1 MRLRGVREEWG
12 GMNRLTIRERDMSHR
27 SIHFLFTASMFA
39 LAATPAAAQGAPG
52 EGQAAQAESSGD
64 EIIVTARRTAENQQ
78 DVPMSLTAISGDT
91 LREQNVTM
99 VSDLARLVPSLNFSA
114 DLSRNNVTFAMRGQ
128 RETRT
133 SPGTGGGPAVVP
145 YFAEAPSRAIGPG
158 QFFDLQNVQVLK
170 GPQGTLFGQNTTGGA
185 ILFEPQRPTNE
196 FEGYVM
202 GTAGSYGRL
211 DIEGAVNIPII
222 DDKLLF
228 RIGGQTLNREG
239 FTKDVVTGKDYDN
252 RNAWSA
258 RASLLFRPSDAFENY
273 TVAQLV
279 GSNENGPGVIL
290 VEANPGHPFG
300 AFLGPLLAQQQA
312 RGVRDVALSA
322 ISRDRTRQLGVI
334 NRTTL
339 NFADD
344 LTLTNIFS
352 YTNYRTDSGRDD
364 DGTILPIQDS
374 NGAWKPGTWN
384 SNVNYLT
391 EELRLSGALGGG
403 LVTFQAGGY
412 YDHLSRGGQ
421 MTYSQNLQTVAT
433 SSQVDADAGATSKAL
448 FGQIGIDVGKAV
460 PALEGLNLTA
470 GYRYTWND
478 YEFGIA
484 LLVYPGILRPPPE
497 PQAGDNCIAPPGNVF
512 PNCDVSA
519 SGKDKGQSFA
529 FGADYKISDDVMV
542 FANYKR
548 GYKPGGFNPTVAA
561 FGGLPSNPLYSFKS
575 ETVDTAELGLK
586 ASWSLGDLRGRFNVT
601 GYTSKYRDIH
611 ATVPAIIPPF
621 TATAIQNAAR
631 ATINGVEVEAN
642 VSIRRWLS
650 IDAGY
655 SYTDAEYDDYL
666 VGGVD
671 LSDLP
676 FVFTPKHQF
685 NIGASLTLP
694 IPETLGELILRGSYS
709 WQDRIYA
716 GDTNA
721 MQPSSFID
729 SYGIL
734 GARLDWENVLDSKN
748 VDLSVF
754 ATNLTNKTYRIAAIQ
769 QYNASGYTT
778 AIYGEPR
785 MYGASLRVRF

>member
-1 MRLRGVREEWG
+1 VSLGWSVAP
-12 GMNRLTIRERDMSHR
+12 LAI
-27 SIHFLFTASMFA
+27 A
-39 LAATPAAAQGAPG
+39 LLPSQALAQGAPG
-52 EGQAAQAESSGD
+52 AEGEAGSD
-64 EIIVTARRTAENQQ
+64 EIVVTARRVAENQQ

-99 VSDLARLVPSLNFSA
+99 VSDLARLVPSLSFST
-114 DLSRNNVTFAMRGQ
+114 DLNRNNVTFAMRGQ

-133 SPGTGGGPAVVP
+133 TPGTGGGPAVVA

-211 DIEGAVNIPII
+211 DIEGAVNVPIV
-222 DDKLLF
+222 DDKLLL
-228 RIGGQTLNREG
+228 RVGGQTLNREG

-252 RNAWSA
+252 RRAWSA
-258 RASLLFRPSDAFENY
+258 RASLLFRPSDRFENY
-273 TVAQLV
+273 TIVQFT
-279 GSNENGPGVIL
+279 GSNENGPGVVLIA
-290 VEANPGHPFG
+290 ANPDNVFGPF
-300 AFLGPLLAQQQA
+300 LTPLLDQQEA
-312 RGVRDVALSA
+312 RGIRDVALSA

-339 NFADD
+339 NISDD

-352 YTNYRTDSGRDD
+352 YTNYRTDSARDD

-384 SNVNYLT
+384 TDLNYLT
-391 EELRLSGALGGG
+391 EELRLSGSLGEAIQIQ
-403 LVTFQAGGY
+403 VGGY
-412 YDHLSRGGQ
+412 FDRLSRGGV

-433 SSQVDADAGATSKAL
+433 SSQVDADVGAKGKAV
-448 FGQIGIDVGKAV
+448 FGQVGIDVGKFAA
-460 PALEGLNLTA
+460 ALDGLNLTA

-478 YEFGIA
+478 FDFGLT
-484 LLVYPGILRPPPE
+484 LLQYPGILRPPPE
-497 PQAGDNCIAPPGNVF
+497 PVAGTPCLVPPGNVF
-512 PNCDVSA
+512 PNCGVTGV
-519 SGKDKGQSFA
+519 GKAKGDSFA
-529 FGADYKISDDVMV
+529 FGADYQVTDDVMV

-548 GYKPGGFNPTVAA
+548 GYKPGGFNPIVAA
-561 FGGLPSNPLYSFKS
+561 FGGTDANPFYSFRP
-575 ETVDTAELGLK
+575 ETVNTAEVGLK
-586 ASWSLGDLRGRFNVT
+586 TSWSLGDVRGRFNVT
-601 GYTSKYRDIH
+601 GYTSKYKDIH
-611 ATVPAIIPPF
+611 ANVPAIVPPF

-631 ATINGVEVEAN
+631 ATINGVEVDAN
-642 VSIRRWLS
+642 ISIRRWLS

-655 SYTDAEYDDYL
+655 SYTDAKYDDYI
-666 VGGVD
+666 VSGTD
-671 LSDLP
+671 FSDLP

-694 IPETLGELILRGSYS
+694 VPEALGNVILRGSYS

-716 GDTNA
+716 GDTDPT
-721 MQPSSFID
+721 QPFSYID
-729 SYGIL
+729 SYGLL
-734 GARLDWENVLDSKN
+734 GARIDWENVLDSKN
-748 VDLSVF
+748 VDLSLF
-754 ATNLTNKTYRIAAIQ
+754 ATNLTNKTYRIAVIQ
-769 QYNASGYTT
+769 QYSASGYTS
-778 AIYGEPR
+778 ALFGEPR

>member
-1 MRLRGVREEWG
+1 MASRRKYLVSLG
-12 GMNRLTIRERDMSHR
+12 R
-27 SIHFLFTASMFA
+27 SVAPLALLFGSVPAFAQDASD
-39 LAATPAAAQGAPG
+39 AADEAG
-52 EGQAAQAESSGD
+52 GD
-64 EIIVTARRTAENQQ
+64 EIVVTARRVAENQQ

-99 VSDLARLVPSLNFSA
+99 VSDLSRLVPSLSFST
-114 DLSRNNVTFAMRGQ
+114 DLNRNNVTFAMRGQ

-133 SPGTGGGPAVVP
+133 TPGTGGGPAVVS

-185 ILFEPQRPTNE
+185 ILFEPQRPTND

-202 GTAGSYGRL
+202 GTVGSYGRL
-211 DIEGAVNIPII
+211 DIEGAVNVPIV

-239 FTKDVVTGKDYDN
+239 FTKDVVSGRDYDN

-258 RASLLFRPSDAFENY
+258 RASLLFRPSDRFENY
-273 TVAQLV
+273 TIAQFS
-279 GSNENGPGVIL
+279 GSNENGPGIVLID
-290 VEANPGHPFG
+290 ANANHPFFG
-300 AFLGPLLAQQQA
+300 AILTQLLAEQKA
-312 RGVRDVALSA
+312 RGIRDVALSA

-339 NFADD
+339 SLGDD

-352 YTNYRTDSGRDD
+352 YTNYRTDSARDD

-384 SNVNYLT
+384 TNINYLT
-391 EELRLSGALGGG
+391 EELRLSGAFADG
-403 LVTFQAGGY
+403 LVKFQAGGY
-412 YDHLSRGGQ
+412 YDRLTRGGV

-433 SSQVDADAGATSKAL
+433 SSQTDADVSAKAKAL
-448 FGQIGIDVGKAV
+448 FGQVEIDVGKAV

-478 YEFGIA
+478 FGFGLT
-484 LLVYPGILRPPPE
+484 LLQYPGILRPPPE
-497 PQAGDNCIAPPGNVF
+497 PAAGTPCLVPPGNVF
-512 PNCDVSA
+512 PNCEVT
-519 SGKDKGQSFA
+519 GKDKAKGDSFV
-529 FGADYKISDDVMV
+529 FGADYQITDDVMI

-548 GYKPGGFNPTVAA
+548 GYKPGGFNPIVAA
-561 FGGLPSNPLYSFKS
+561 FGGTQANPFYSFRP
-575 ETVDTAELGLK
+575 ETVNTAEAGLK
-586 ASWSLGDLRGRFNVT
+586 TSWSLGEVRGRFNIT
-601 GYTSKYRDIH
+601 GYTSKYKDIH
-611 ATVPAIIPPF
+611 ATVPAIVPPF

-631 ATINGVEVEAN
+631 ATINGIEADAHLA
-642 VSIRRWLS
+642 IRRWLS

-655 SYTDAEYDDYL
+655 SYTDAKYDDYV

-671 LSDLP
+671 FSDLP

-685 NIGASLTLP
+685 NVGASLTLP
-694 IPETLGELILRGSYS
+694 LPERVGNVTLRGTYS

-716 GDTNA
+716 GDTDPT
-721 MQPSSFID
+721 QPDSFID
-729 SYGIL
+729 SYGLL
-734 GARLDWENVLDSKN
+734 GARIDWENVLDTKN
-748 VDLSVF
+748 VDLSFF
-754 ATNLTNKTYRIAAIQ
+754 ATNLTNKTYRIAVIQ

-778 AIYGEPR
+778 ALYGEPR
-785 MYGASLRVRF
+785 MYGASLRVRY

>member
-1 MRLRGVREEWG
+1 M
-12 GMNRLTIRERDMSHR
+12 
-27 SIHFLFTASMFA
+27 ASRRKYWVSLGWSVAPLAIA
-39 LAATPAAAQGAPG
+39 LLPSQALAQGAPG
-52 EGQAAQAESSGD
+52 AEGEAGSD
-64 EIIVTARRTAENQQ
+64 EIVVTARRVAENQQ

-99 VSDLARLVPSLNFSA
+99 VSDLARLVPSLSFST
-114 DLSRNNVTFAMRGQ
+114 DLNRNNVTFAMRGQ

-133 SPGTGGGPAVVP
+133 TPGTGGGPAVVA

-211 DIEGAVNIPII
+211 DIEGAVNVPIV
-222 DDKLLF
+222 DDKLLL
-228 RIGGQTLNREG
+228 RVGGQTLNREG

-252 RNAWSA
+252 RRAWSA
-258 RASLLFRPSDAFENY
+258 RASLLFRPSDRFENY
-273 TVAQLV
+273 TIVQFT
-279 GSNENGPGVIL
+279 GSNENGPGVVLIA
-290 VEANPGHPFG
+290 ANPDNVFGPF
-300 AFLGPLLAQQQA
+300 LTPLLDQQEA
-312 RGVRDVALSA
+312 RGIRDVALSA

-339 NFADD
+339 NISDD

-352 YTNYRTDSGRDD
+352 YTNYRTDSARDD

-384 SNVNYLT
+384 TDLNYLT
-391 EELRLSGALGGG
+391 EELRLSGSLGEAIQIQ
-403 LVTFQAGGY
+403 VGGY
-412 YDHLSRGGQ
+412 FDRLSRGGV

-433 SSQVDADAGATSKAL
+433 SSQVDADVGAKGKAV
-448 FGQIGIDVGKAV
+448 FGQVGIDVGKFAA
-460 PALEGLNLTA
+460 ALDGLNLTA

-478 YEFGIA
+478 FDFGLT
-484 LLVYPGILRPPPE
+484 LLQYPGILRPPPE
-497 PQAGDNCIAPPGNVF
+497 PVAGTPCLVPPGNVF
-512 PNCDVSA
+512 PNCGVTGV
-519 SGKDKGQSFA
+519 GKAKGDSFA
-529 FGADYKISDDVMV
+529 FGADYQVTDDVMV

-548 GYKPGGFNPTVAA
+548 GYKPGGFNPIVAA
-561 FGGLPSNPLYSFKS
+561 FGGTDANPFYSFRP
-575 ETVDTAELGLK
+575 ETVNTAEVGLK
-586 ASWSLGDLRGRFNVT
+586 TSWSLGDVRGRFNVT
-601 GYTSKYRDIH
+601 GYTSKYKDIH
-611 ATVPAIIPPF
+611 ANVPAIVPPF

-631 ATINGVEVEAN
+631 ATINGVEVDAN
-642 VSIRRWLS
+642 ISIRRWLS

-655 SYTDAEYDDYL
+655 SYTDAKYDDYI
-666 VGGVD
+666 VSGTD
-671 LSDLP
+671 FSDLP

-694 IPETLGELILRGSYS
+694 VPEALGNVILRGSYS

-716 GDTNA
+716 GDTDPT
-721 MQPSSFID
+721 QPFSYID
-729 SYGIL
+729 SYGLL
-734 GARLDWENVLDSKN
+734 GARIDWENVLDSKN
-748 VDLSVF
+748 VDLSLF
-754 ATNLTNKTYRIAAIQ
+754 ATNLTNKTYRIAVIQ
-769 QYNASGYTT
+769 QYSASGYTS
-778 AIYGEPR
+778 ALFGEPR